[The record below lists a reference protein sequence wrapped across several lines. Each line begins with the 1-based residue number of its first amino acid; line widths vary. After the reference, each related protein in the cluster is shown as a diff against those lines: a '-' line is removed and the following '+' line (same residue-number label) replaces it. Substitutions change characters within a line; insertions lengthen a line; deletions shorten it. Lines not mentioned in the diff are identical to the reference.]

1 MGSSGAF
8 NGRGY
13 LGLDTTNTLGWALP
27 TDNSFASYSSEFSMA
42 QVITLGGS
50 TTLKCK
56 QISTDPAPAGGNF
69 SSGAPAISSPDY
81 TAGCG
86 RRGGSGRVVRGAHAD
101 RARSSADRA

>member
-81 TAGCG
+81 AAGF
-86 RRGGSGRVVRGAHAD
+86 VLVAN
-101 RARSSADRA
+101 